1 MAEDDFKERRP
12 RRERGS
18 DEPSKWLPAEEYLT
32 NEVNPNEGLP
42 FSRKWRLAVF
52 GGSFDPVHLGHVKL
66 ARQVLEHDLAD
77 EILFVPAKHSPFK
90 PSKQAETCDDR
101 LEMLSLAIDDAI
113 AEKPTYEIKLVDG
126 RVKECEYRFSLSDI
140 ECRRDGDA
148 SYTYDTMMM
157 LKQGFP
163 DYELKF
169 LMGSD
174 CLEDLKDWRQAGSL
188 IRNFEFLIYPRPG
201 HERVSDA
208 AIIRLYHT
216 LAPRLIRARL
226 STEDFPVWDL
236 SSSDIRNGIARGGD
250 LSPYLTPSVWKYIQE
265 HDLYK

>member
-77 EILFVPAKHSPFK
+77 EILFVPAKRSPFK

-113 AEKPTYEIKLVDG
+113 AEKP
-126 RVKECEYRFSLSDI
+126 
-140 ECRRDGDA
+140 
-148 SYTYDTMMM
+148 
-157 LKQGFP
+157 
-163 DYELKF
+163 
-169 LMGSD
+169 
-174 CLEDLKDWRQAGSL
+174 
-188 IRNFEFLIYPRPG
+188 
-201 HERVSDA
+201 
-208 AIIRLYHT
+208 
-216 LAPRLIRARL
+216 
-226 STEDFPVWDL
+226 
-236 SSSDIRNGIARGGD
+236 SSSWTGVSRNANTGSASATSNAGGTEMHHTHT
-250 LSPYLTPSVWKYIQE
+250 TP
-265 HDLYK
+265 